1 MENKVVLVTG
11 SSSGIGRSIAYSLA
25 KRGCNIVIHY
35 NSNLKEAKKLE
46 SEIKK
51 YNVETLIVKCDLENE
66 NEIYSM
72 VDTIIDKFKKIDYL
86 VNNAAVAIDTT
97 MDDKSKE
104 NFIKTLNI
112 NLVGTFLLSK
122 KVADIMYK
130 NKFGKIINI
139 SSTNGIDTYY
149 TESLDYDASKAAL
162 ISLTH
167 NLSKYYAP
175 YVIVN
180 AVCPGWVNTPM
191 NKNLDKEFI
200 ENENKK
206 IYLNRFAEPSE
217 IASLVEFLLID
228 ASYINNSIIRID
240 GGSDHA

>member
-51 YNVETLIVKCDLENE
+51 YNVETLTIKCDLENE

>member
-1 MENKVVLVTG
+1 MLN
-11 SSSGIGRSIAYSLA
+11 SG
-25 KRGCNIVIHY
+25 
-35 NSNLKEAKKLE
+35 
-46 SEIKK
+46 
-51 YNVETLIVKCDLENE
+51 
-66 NEIYSM
+66 
-72 VDTIIDKFKKIDYL
+72 
-86 VNNAAVAIDTT
+86 NNAAVAIDTT
-97 MDDKSKE
+97 MDDKTKD
-104 NFIKTLNI
+104 NFNKILNV
-112 NLVGTFLLSK
+112 NLVGTFILSK
-122 KVADIMYK
+122 KVAEIMYK

-149 TESLDYDASKAAL
+149 TESLDYDASKAGL

-217 IASLVEFLLID
+217 IASLVEFLLLD
-228 ASYINNSIIRID
+228 ASYINNSVIRID
-240 GGSDHA
+240 GGLDHA

>member
-1 MENKVVLVTG
+1 MENRVCLVTG
-11 SSSGIGRSIAYSLA
+11 SSSGIGYEIAKSLA

-35 NSNLKEAKKLE
+35 NSNLEAAKKLE

-51 YNVETLIVKCDLENE
+51 YKVETLTIKCDLENE

-97 MDDKSKE
+97 MDDKTKD
-104 NFIKTLNI
+104 NFNKILNV
-112 NLVGTFLLSK
+112 NLVGTFILSK
-122 KVADIMYK
+122 KVAEIMYK

-149 TESLDYDASKAAL
+149 TESLDYDASKAGL

-217 IASLVEFLLID
+217 IASLVEFLLLD
-228 ASYINNSIIRID
+228 ASYINNSVIRID
-240 GGSDHA
+240 GGLDHA